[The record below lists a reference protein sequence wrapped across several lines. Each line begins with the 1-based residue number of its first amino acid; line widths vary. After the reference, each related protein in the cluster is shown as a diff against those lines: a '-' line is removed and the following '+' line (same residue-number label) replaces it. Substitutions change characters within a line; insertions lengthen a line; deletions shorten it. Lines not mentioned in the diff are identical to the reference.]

1 MTNLSRI
8 LVPVEFSPRCR
19 GAVQY
24 AEALAR
30 QFRSEIV
37 LLHVISPPMA
47 YFGSFDSA
55 SWYTSEEFA
64 HDLEKSRANDLDAFP
79 CDAPEGCTVRRLVR
93 HGDPA
98 QTIVDV
104 AAEDHVDLIVMP
116 THGYGPFRRFLL
128 GSVTAKVLHD
138 AACAVWTGPHME
150 DAPDP
155 AAFVVRR
162 ILCAV
167 DLGPHTRAVMC
178 WSAKFAAE
186 FGASLAIVYAI
197 PSTTTRLGPM
207 YFDPEWR
214 LMLIGQARERME
226 FLKRDMGIAG
236 EVVVDSGDATT
247 VVRDTARERESD
259 LVVMGRG
266 SGAHAHRRLPTNA
279 YAIAREAPCPAV
291 AV

>member
-1 MTNLSRI
+1 MANLSKI
-8 LVPVEFSPRCR
+8 LAPVEFSPRCQ

-30 QFRSEIV
+30 QFHSEIV
-37 LLHVISPPMA
+37 LLHVIAPPMA
-47 YFGSFDSA
+47 YFGPLDGPSY
-55 SWYTSEEFA
+55 YTNEELTRS
-64 HDLEKSRANDLDAFP
+64 LETSRTDALDAFP
-79 CDAPEGCTVRRLVR
+79 CDVDEGVNLQRMIR

-98 QTIVDV
+98 RTIVEV
-104 AAEDHVDLIVMP
+104 AASEHVDLIVMP

-138 AACAVWTGPHME
+138 AACPVWTGPHME

-155 AAFVVRR
+155 AAFTLKRM
-162 ILCAV
+162 LCAV

-178 WSAKFAAE
+178 WAGRFAAQVS
-186 FGASLAIVYAI
+186 ASITIVHAI
-197 PSTTTRLGPM
+197 PSSTTRLGPM

-214 LMLIGQARERME
+214 LMLIGQARERLE
-226 FLKRDMGIAG
+226 FLKGDMGIQG
-236 EVVVDSGDATT
+236 EVLVDSGEAAV
-247 VVRDTARERESD
+247 VVRDAARDRKVD

-266 SGAHAHRRLPTNA
+266 HSAHAHPRLPTHA
-279 YAIAREAPCPAV
+279 YAIARDAPCPSV

>member
-1 MTNLSRI
+1 MANLSRI
-8 LVPVEFSPRCR
+8 LVPVEFSPRCQ

-37 LLHVISPPMA
+37 LLHVISPPMV

-64 HDLEKSRANDLDAFP
+64 LDLETSRTKNLEEFP
-79 CDAPEGCTVRRLVR
+79 CHPAEGCAVRRMVKR
-93 HGDPA
+93 GDPA
-98 QTIVDV
+98 KTIVEV
-104 AAEDHVDLIVMP
+104 AAADRADLIVMP

-150 DAPDP
+150 VAPDA
-155 AAFVVRR
+155 AAFAIRSVM
-162 ILCAV
+162 CAV
-167 DLGPHTRAVMC
+167 DLGPHTREVMC
-178 WSAKFAAE
+178 WSARFAAE
-186 FGASLAIVYAI
+186 FGAPLTMVHAI
-197 PSTTTRLGPM
+197 PSSTTRLGPV

-214 LMLIGQARERME
+214 LMLIGKARERLE
-226 FLKRDMGIAG
+226 FLKRDMGIQG
-236 EVVVDSGDATT
+236 EVLVDSGEAAV
-247 VVRDTARERESD
+247 VVRDAARDRGSD
-259 LVVMGRG
+259 LVVIGRG
-266 SGAHAHRRLPTNA
+266 GRAHAHPRLPTHA
-279 YAIAREAPCPAV
+279 YAIVRESPCPSV

>member
-1 MTNLSRI
+1 MANLSRI
-8 LVPVEFSPRCR
+8 LVPVEFSPRCQ

-24 AEALAR
+24 AEALVR
-30 QFRSEIV
+30 QFQSEIV
-37 LLHVISPPMA
+37 LLHVIPPPMA
-47 YFGSFDSA
+47 YFGSLDSA
-55 SWYTSEEFA
+55 NWDMSEEVA
-64 HDLEKSRANDLDAFP
+64 RDLEASRTTDLDAFP
-79 CDAPEGCTVRRLVR
+79 CDVAEGHTLRRLVR

-98 QTIVDV
+98 QTIVEV
-104 AAEDHVDLIVMP
+104 AAAEHADLIVMP

-138 AACAVWTGPHME
+138 AACPVWTSPHME
-150 DAPDP
+150 KAPDP
-155 AAFVVRR
+155 AAFAIRR

-178 WSAKFAAE
+178 WSAQFAAG
-186 FGASLAIVYAI
+186 FGASLALIHSI

-226 FLKRDMGIAG
+226 FLKRDMGIQG
-236 EVVVDSGDATT
+236 EVLVESGDAAS
-247 VVRDTARERESD
+247 VVRDAAVEQQSD

-266 SGAHAHRRLPTNA
+266 SGAHAHRRLPTHA
-279 YAIAREAPCPAV
+279 YAIAREAPCPCV

>member
-1 MTNLSRI
+1 MANLSRI
-8 LVPVEFSPRCR
+8 LAPVEFSPRCR

-37 LLHVISPPMA
+37 LLHVIPPPMA
-47 YFGSFDSA
+47 YFGSFDSV

-64 HDLEKSRANDLDAFP
+64 RDLEQSRTKALEDFP
-79 CDAPEGCTVRRLVR
+79 CHVEQGCSVRRLVR

-98 QTIVDV
+98 QTIVEV
-104 AAEDHVDLIVMP
+104 AAAEHAGLIIMP

-138 AACAVWTGPHME
+138 AACPVWTRPHME
-150 DAPDP
+150 SSPDP
-155 AAFVVRR
+155 EAFAIRR
-162 ILCAV
+162 VLCAV
-167 DLGPHTRAVMC
+167 DLGPHTRQVMC
-178 WSAKFAAE
+178 WSAQFAAE
-186 FGASLAIVYAI
+186 WNAALSILHAI
-197 PSTTTRLGPM
+197 PFTMTRLGPI

-214 LMLIGQARERME
+214 LMLIGQARERMA
-226 FLKRDMGIAG
+226 FLAGDMGIRA
-236 EVVVDSGDATT
+236 EIEVDSGDVAA
-247 VVRDTARERESD
+247 VVRDTVKARQID

-266 SGAHAHRRLPTNA
+266 SGAHAHPRLPSDA
-279 YAIAREAPCPAV
+279 YAIAREAPCPSV